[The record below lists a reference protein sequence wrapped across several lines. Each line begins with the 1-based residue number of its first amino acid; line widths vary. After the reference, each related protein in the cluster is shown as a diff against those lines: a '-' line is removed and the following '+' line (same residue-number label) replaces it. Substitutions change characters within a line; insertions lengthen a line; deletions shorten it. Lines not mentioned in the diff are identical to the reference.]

1 MAAHL
6 GVSRAAVWKQIEA
19 LRASGYEIEAS
30 TRKGYRMSAKPDLLD
45 ADLILSGLETKWLGK
60 NLLCFCE
67 VDSTN
72 AVAASMAQKA
82 DNGTVILAE
91 RQTQGKGRM
100 ARSWASPQ
108 GGIWMSIILKPDMP
122 LADAYRLNMIASIA
136 LARAFFGLYSLSA
149 GIKWPNDLL
158 IGDQKICGILMEIN
172 AEVDRLNYVI
182 MGIGINANIDVSGF
196 PEEWR
201 STSLWHEMKRK
212 IMRVELI
219 QRILQEMEEL
229 YERMGSKEI
238 YEEWRGRSITL
249 GRQVRITSINGDLY
263 GEAMDLEEDGA
274 LIVKTE
280 NDLMRVLAG
289 DCIHLR
295 ATGST

>member
-1 MAAHL
+1 
-6 GVSRAAVWKQIEA
+6 
-19 LRASGYEIEAS
+19 
-30 TRKGYRMSAKPDLLD
+30 
-45 ADLILSGLETKWLGK
+45 
-60 NLLCFCE
+60 
-67 VDSTN
+67 
-72 AVAASMAQKA
+72 
-82 DNGTVILAE
+82 
-91 RQTQGKGRM
+91 
-100 ARSWASPQ
+100 
-108 GGIWMSIILKPDMP
+108 MSIILKPDMP

-136 LARAFFGLYSLSA
+136 LARAFFGLYGLSA

-158 IGDQKICGILMEIN
+158 IGDRKICGILMEIN

-182 MGIGINANIDVSGF
+182 IGIGINANIDVSGF
-196 PEEWR
+196 PKDWR

-219 QRILQEMEEL
+219 QRILQEMEVL

-249 GRQVRITSINGDLY
+249 GRRVRITSINGDLY

-274 LIVKTE
+274 LIIKTE

-295 ATGST
+295 ATVRA

>member
-1 MAAHL
+1 MAARL

-19 LRASGYEIEAS
+19 LRATGYEIEAS
-30 TRKGYRMSAKPDLLD
+30 TRKGYRMLAKPDLLD
-45 ADLILSGLETKWLGK
+45 SDLILSGLETKWLGK
-60 NLLCFCE
+60 NLLCFYE

-72 AVAASMAQKA
+72 VVAASMAQKA

-91 RQTQGKGRM
+91 RQTQGRGRL

-108 GGIWMSIILKPDMP
+108 GGVWMSIILKPDMP
-122 LADAYRLNMIASIA
+122 MAHVYRLNMIASIA
-136 LARAFFGLYSLSA
+136 LARAFFGLYGLSA

-158 IGDQKICGILMEIN
+158 IGDRKICGILMEIN

-182 MGIGINANIDVSGF
+182 MGLGINANIDVSGF

-201 STSLWHEMKRK
+201 STSLSQEMKRK

-219 QRILQEMEEL
+219 QRILQEMEEA
-229 YERMGSKEI
+229 YEKMGSKEI

-249 GRQVRITSINGDLY
+249 GRQVRINSTYGDLY
-263 GEAMDLEEDGA
+263 GKAMDLEEDGA
-274 LIVKTE
+274 LIIKTE
-280 NDLMRVLAG
+280 NDLKRVLAG

-295 ATGST
+295 ATGSA